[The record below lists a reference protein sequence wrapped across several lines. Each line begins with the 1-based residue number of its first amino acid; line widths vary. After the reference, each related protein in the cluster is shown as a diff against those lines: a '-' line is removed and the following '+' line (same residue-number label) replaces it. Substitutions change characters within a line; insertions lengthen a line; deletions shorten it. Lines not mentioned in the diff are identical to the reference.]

1 MEITNNEALND
12 MFQLAVKDGYRHGKE
27 DFKDLISQNPDA
39 LNDVYGLATNNGY
52 NGDLNQFGALMGL
65 EGLPQKKNQYRTS
78 LDGGLFPEDDLTYKP
93 NIQDDPVTPLG
104 ETFRGWWETIK
115 EKGGVFTA
123 AVDLLK
129 EEQKLQAGDDPN
141 FPDISPEQ
149 VEANVTADQKLQERI
164 DNNAALN
171 QANLEKLAQTPEYI
185 ETLKSLNTNIFSD
198 NNPRESVEILRSLI
212 GEYGFNVSFDARD
225 STNWVSSSPIVV
237 TAVNGK
243 GEVFLNTGD
252 DADNIDQLV
261 QLQKLFTENA
271 RAPKLVDPNVPLL
284 EKAIQVKNMRQVPR
298 LEKDRSGN
306 VTASTVKL
314 ATFEMDGKHYVAPT
328 LFPREG
334 THSTRPDAW
343 LELDPK
349 RDQKLIIELA
359 TRYGELIPF
368 NTKEEADSFAK
379 GSWKTMDTADVERRN
394 FFINEGVVDYD
405 SRKEIVE
412 NYHTLRDEY
421 QLILGGT
428 ADGGFWAKQKAW
440 DKDRKATPEEIAKYP
455 NLFNEE
461 GYLRS
466 DAKEYAQSLKPQI
479 DVLFEKAFGDEVY
492 RDIQQQWDVIA
503 DKNREK
509 FINNSTQAN
518 AQVDFALDEIDK
530 FSLTNFETP
539 FSEISSYTPKNEN
552 EALAISA
559 LTELQ
564 RRAYDLRETAALNFI
579 VGKSYLDSKI
589 NKELYGEVVNKVWNN
604 VVNEYNT
611 RYPRGQAAEVI
622 LELADTTS
630 FSAIGWDDRDATN
643 AEDRRVA
650 SELISKY
657 MKASVLASEGTSA
670 TALDF
675 RRAKGWRESL
685 EVFTDNPMEMA
696 LSVASGSLSEML
708 PYGAKMVPATALT
721 TSLAYG
727 AYALA
732 AGQAGPQ
739 AATPEE
745 LLTVPASMFTGAVT
759 GAQLGMAGSILGM
772 EYTNAIFES
781 MEEKG
786 YDIFNPKSVEAA
798 LSDKNVWDDGQSK
811 GLARGIPIAI
821 IDFLSARLAGKIFYS
836 TRGMNPLLR
845 TGAILTER
853 ALIDPAAEGLGE
865 ALAQINN
872 HILNG
877 TELNGGEVALEAIG
891 GFGANTSNM
900 VANLLAQGLI
910 NRSKKVA
917 SDFADYKWN
926 VIFDDTPLLPPGTTN
941 WANNMRELNYI
952 DADTEQRIQRRVGAQ
967 NEALE
972 ILMTKADDVT
982 PENSDSVA
990 RLTHLLAAKNVL
1002 TTNDAT
1008 QQAFKPVIKQI
1019 NDEISEIALNG
1030 KWEPSMTQ
1038 VSPSLMQ
1045 RILDTTADAFAQL
1058 PPSKVSATIVEDEDY
1073 EKALADYKQSD
1084 LGGGMEGDSSEK
1096 NKLVE
1101 TVKKLPAKQ
1110 KEKLKE
1116 EFLKNNPD
1124 TEIDENGD
1132 IVVYRVGSIREGA
1145 TPMTTSKKM
1154 AEILSKER
1162 ADQGLSSNITK
1173 TKVKPKD
1180 VAVWVPGIES
1190 EVIVDVTPE
1199 NIESIEKSSEEI
1211 SEGKSLKELKEELAE
1226 AEKAL
1231 ENTNKAIEEG
1241 TEDML
1246 EVIID
1251 NKPKLERRI
1260 KNLKAA
1266 IKKKIKDAAKKVKPQ
1281 TKQKQQE
1288 AIDEDAGM
1296 EIEDLENEI
1305 TNVKQ
1310 ELAKDLKKPGL
1321 SKEEKSDLRQE
1332 ARELIRE
1339 YKAEIAEIKREA
1351 RKAVKARTPK
1361 PKKAEDK
1368 ATTYSAEEAKLAK
1381 DLEDGTFFKL
1391 ARNQYAI
1398 DKLAEDYGMN
1408 DEGYMNNVDNPS
1420 RLISEGEK
1428 LGITVRKSR
1437 GPGYI
1442 FTRDG
1447 SFYNPTAH
1455 PDFGKRAKTRPQMS
1469 AKDQAEL
1476 LKLLSL
1482 AFPTYKV
1489 VVDQAKFDA
1498 EIKKPEVQRRIVR
1511 GYTVYGMNRNNN
1523 TIFINP
1529 NDKSFEIAI
1538 HEFSHP
1544 WLDYLASPASGTQG
1558 TALLRQGIKVVKT
1571 DSRGKPYYDEAKR
1584 IYGDKKTKQGYE
1596 LAAIEA
1602 LSDYI
1607 ADEGGR
1613 FARYVESDFS
1623 KSKKAKENPFI
1634 RWIKKFWAYIKN
1646 WLSGTFKKNK
1656 KGERESTMPEGEALE
1671 QMSLER
1677 FANMALGD
1685 LLGGQEV
1692 NPDFVPEE
1700 SPQLS
1705 LFSQKEET
1713 LSFDSDVNL
1722 IIQRARERGIP
1733 DASIKKVLKDRIKFT
1748 DVNYTA
1754 ADVDAA
1760 MKFTLDETKALPEA
1774 FANMEGGFFAG
1785 MSLFQDVNRAVN
1797 EFIGER
1803 GILEDVRN
1811 EYAAELRR
1819 KYPDLKTQN
1828 TSTILRR
1835 YPLPI
1840 KKGEVLRKKSEVR
1853 KFAKEYLQGSVLF
1866 KQQPKNI
1873 QQELVVALDK
1883 NLNIRTGKE
1892 VTAEIKELKKLITER
1907 KRAVRDINRV
1917 KNELVRFIRLN
1928 FPDETDTTK
1937 SILRSLT
1944 KVVADIET
1952 PDDYMAAVERVLQAI
1967 DKQNEKTK
1975 RALINSIYKILN
1987 IGGRPAKTISSQV
2000 RSRGVD
2006 AETGLFMQQARRV
2019 LKMVINKDAEGMK
2032 SLREELGERENE
2044 IQAALEADR
2053 KGELLSLEQNRL
2065 LALTAAYDM
2074 FGDIESL
2081 SLEEVREILDDVKAE
2096 REIGRA
2102 VFAENRMQRFNEIN
2116 EISEKFTGEIKDKLA
2131 PFLFNENGTLKNEDR
2146 IAEDFL
2152 NIWKGIKE
2160 KGLQKSL
2167 QQVKDEILK
2176 PLIQKGIEPITA
2188 TFRSLLGITYTLMN
2202 ALDNGQSDVFVK
2214 DIYYRLADAE
2224 ENYNLGYFRFMD
2236 KIEEIA
2242 AEIMGAK
2249 EFDSEVILP
2258 FRDKKMFKGQLGKI
2272 SAYEFIKQEAIL
2284 KDRLNIPGVNIQQI
2298 ASTLEKAGIKLFDK
2312 TNTILKDWATD
2323 NSLTVPQLMYI
2334 YSQWKHPDAKEML
2347 IQDGFTQEKIDM
2359 ITDYLGENLVR
2370 FVDEVLEM
2378 LTYQEFDLTNAVYVE
2393 ENQQNLKQEFPYFP
2407 RKTEK
2412 RIKSKES
2419 ERSSFSDTGFVKNF
2433 QNISPSLISERVQNT
2448 KALRVMFADFFS
2460 VLEKHAEDNERYK
2473 AYAKVVKILDGIV
2486 NTPAVR
2492 TYLDIMFIRAAV
2504 TKAIND
2510 AIHPKGYLTKSKNF
2524 NDVNSWLMERMV
2536 SWALALKPVQL
2547 PKQASSYI
2555 NGFVLYNNP
2564 KFAVFETKKKG
2575 DPIFRSTTDLKIIAE
2590 DIAEN
2595 LKSILGGTVNE
2606 TREFL
2611 KFTQAYMK
2619 LMRNKKDTIRRATE
2633 LSAQFRARRKEGLEG
2648 KMYALTTGQERV
2660 DLGPEYK
2667 KLAQSFKLVNQAF
2680 GYFTTQG
2687 DIWGVLGY
2695 MVAYDNMIENGV
2707 DPKEALRYF
2716 NDYNLTQQTRRG
2728 LDKNSLQTSQN
2739 KVVRGFTMF
2748 GSSLFLALNRVF
2760 VHEAN
2765 IRRALLGNKVADKRD
2780 VRGLLINLFFV
2791 QLVFSLVGNLP
2802 LLLGGDKKDREKAFD
2817 RILSSPMNV
2826 VKIVP
2831 FLGNA
2836 FQTFLNESNAEGWK
2850 NKWNRAITNPL
2861 DDLAE
2866 ELGRD
2871 ISSGDILEIPSTI
2884 LQFVAGAQFRT
2895 PRGLARIFLG
2905 QGNFWYNFWSMLGY
2919 GDGSIPRRW
2928 LPPKDARDDLFIN

>member
-1 MEITNNEALND
+1 MDDTFTMPFSGGQTSENNR
-12 MFQLAVKDGYRHGKE
+12 VV
-27 DFKDLISQNPDA
+27 I
-39 LNDVYGLATNNGY
+39 
-52 NGDLNQFGALMGL
+52 
-65 EGLPQKKNQYRTS
+65 
-78 LDGGLFPEDDLTYKP
+78 
-93 NIQDDPVTPLG
+93 
-104 ETFRGWWETIK
+104 
-115 EKGGVFTA
+115 TA
-123 AVDLLK
+123 A
-129 EEQKLQAGDDPN
+129 
-141 FPDISPEQ
+141 
-149 VEANVTADQKLQERI
+149 
-164 DNNAALN
+164 
-171 QANLEKLAQTPEYI
+171 
-185 ETLKSLNTNIFSD
+185 
-198 NNPRESVEILRSLI
+198 
-212 GEYGFNVSFDARD
+212 
-225 STNWVSSSPIVV
+225 
-237 TAVNGK
+237 NGK
-243 GEVFLNTGD
+243 GKVVINTGD
-252 DADNIDQLV
+252 LTQADEANAGNLNTHEAFNIDQLV
-261 QLQKLFTENA
+261 ELQNLFTQNA
-271 RAPKLVDPNVPLL
+271 RAPKLVDPNIPVL
-284 EKAIQVKNMRQVPR
+284 EKAIKVKNLRQVPR
-298 LEKDRSGN
+298 LQDDGRGN

-314 ATFEMDGKHYVAPT
+314 ASFEMDGKHYVAPT
-328 LFPREG
+328 LFPKEG
-334 THSTRPDAW
+334 IHSTRPDAW

-349 RDQKLIIELA
+349 RDIKLIIELA
-359 TRYGELIPF
+359 TRNGELIPF
-368 NTKEEADSFAK
+368 NTQEEAESFAK

-412 NYHTLRDEY
+412 NYNTLRDEY
-421 QLILGGT
+421 QFILGGT

-440 DKDRKATPEEIAKYP
+440 DKDRKATPEEMAKYP

-479 DVLFEKAFGDEVY
+479 DVLFEKGFGDEVY

-559 LTELQ
+559 LTEMQ

-611 RYPRGQAAEVI
+611 RYPRGKAGEVI

-643 AEDRRVA
+643 TEDRRVA

-675 RRAKGWRESL
+675 QRAKGWRESM
-685 EVFTDNPMEMA
+685 EVFTDNPLEMA

-708 PYGAKMVPATALT
+708 PYGAKMVPTTAIS
-721 TSLAYG
+721 TSLAFG

-739 AATPEE
+739 VALPEE
-745 LLTVPASMFTGAVT
+745 IITVPGAMLKGLVT

-786 YDIFNPKSVEAA
+786 YDIFNPKSVEAG

-845 TGAILTER
+845 TGTFLTER
-853 ALIDPAAEGLGE
+853 AILDPGAEALGE
-865 ALAQINN
+865 GLAQINN

-900 VANLLAQGLI
+900 VANLLTIGLI

-917 SDFADYKWN
+917 SDFANYKWN
-926 VIFDDTPLLPPGTTN
+926 VIFDDTPLLPPRTTN

-952 DADTEQRIQRRVGAQ
+952 DAETEQRIQRRVGAQ

-972 ILMTKADDVT
+972 ILMTKEEDVT

-990 RLTHLLAAKNVL
+990 RLSHLLAAKNVL

-1019 NDEISEIALNG
+1019 NEEISEIALNG
-1030 KWEPSMTQ
+1030 KWEPSMTK
-1038 VSPSLMQ
+1038 VSPALMQ
-1045 RILDTTADAFAQL
+1045 RILNTDADVFAQL
-1058 PPSKVSATIVEDEDY
+1058 PPSKVSGTIVEDEEY
-1073 EKALADYKQSD
+1073 EKAVADYKGSD

-1132 IVVYRVGSIREGA
+1132 VVVYRVGSIREGA

-1154 AEILSKER
+1154 AETIARER
-1162 ADQGLSSNITK
+1162 AAQGLSSNITK

-1180 VAVWVPGIES
+1180 VAVWVPGSEA

-1199 NIESIEKSSEEI
+1199 NKESIDKSSEEI
-1211 SEGKSLKELKEELAE
+1211 AEGKTLKELKEELAA

-1231 ENTNKAIEEG
+1231 ENTNKTIEEG
-1241 TEDML
+1241 TDEML
-1246 EVIID
+1246 AAIKA
-1251 NKPKLERRI
+1251 NKPKLERKI

-1266 IKKKIKDAAKKVKPQ
+1266 IKKKTKELAKKVKPQ
-1281 TKQKQQE
+1281 PKQTQEE
-1288 AIDEDAGM
+1288 AIEEEVGT
-1296 EIEDLENEI
+1296 EIVDLETEI

-1310 ELAKDLKKPGL
+1310 ELAQDLKKPGL
-1321 SKEEKSDLRQE
+1321 SKEEKTDLRE
-1332 ARELIRE
+1332 DARELIRE
-1339 YKAEIAEIKREA
+1339 YKAEIADIKREA

-1381 DLEDGTFFKL
+1381 DLEDGTFFKQAL
-1391 ARNQYAI
+1391 NQYAI

-1447 SFYNPTAH
+1447 SFYNPRADK
-1455 PDFGKRAKTRPQMS
+1455 DFGKRAKTKPQMR
-1469 AKDQAEL
+1469 AEDQAEL

-1482 AFPTYKV
+1482 AFPTIKV
-1489 VVDQAKFDA
+1489 VIDQAKFDA
-1498 EIKKPEVQRRIVR
+1498 EIKKPEVKRRIVR
-1511 GYTVYGMNRNNN
+1511 GHTVYGFNRKNK

-1544 WLDYLASPASGTQG
+1544 WLDYLHSPISGEQG
-1558 TALLRQGIKVVKT
+1558 TRLLRQGLKLVKT
-1571 DSRGKPYYDEAKR
+1571 DPQGKRYYTETKR
-1584 IYGDKKTKQGYE
+1584 TYGDKKTEAGYE
-1596 LAAIEA
+1596 IAGIEA
-1602 LSDYI
+1602 LADYI

-1613 FARYVESDFS
+1613 FSRGVEEDV
-1623 KSKKAKENPFI
+1623 KKNKPGNALV
-1634 RWIKKFWAYIKN
+1634 RWIKRFWAYIKKV
-1646 WLSGTFKKNK
+1646 LSGTFKKNK
-1656 KGERESTMPEGEALE
+1656 KGDRESTMPEGEALE
-1671 QMSLER
+1671 KMSLQA
-1677 FANMALGD
+1677 FARMALGD

-1692 NPDFVPEE
+1692 NPEFKPEE
-1700 SPQLS
+1700 YGQAA
-1705 LFSQKEET
+1705 LFSQQEET

-1760 MKFTLDETKALPEA
+1760 MKFTLDETKAVPTA
-1774 FANMEGGFFAG
+1774 FGNMEGGFFAG

-1797 EFIGER
+1797 QFIGER

-1811 EYAAELRR
+1811 EYANELRE
-1819 KYPDLKTQN
+1819 KYPELKTQN

-1840 KKGEVLRKKSEVR
+1840 KKGEILRKKTEVR
-1853 KFAKEYLQGSVLF
+1853 KFAKEYLEGSVLF
-1866 KQQPKNI
+1866 KTQPKNI
-1873 QQELVVALDK
+1873 QQELVVSLDK

-1892 VTAEIKELKKLITER
+1892 VTTEIKELKKLITER
-1907 KRAVRDINRV
+1907 KRAVKDINKV

-1952 PDDYMAAVERVLQAI
+1952 PNDYMAAVERVLQAI
-1967 DKQNEKTK
+1967 DKQDEKTK

-2019 LKMVINKDAEGMK
+2019 LKMVINKDEEGMAA
-2032 SLREELGERENE
+2032 LREELGLRENE

-2081 SLEEVREILDDVKAE
+2081 SLEEVREILDDVKAG
-2096 REIGRA
+2096 REVGRA
-2102 VFAENRMQRFNEIN
+2102 VFAENRMKRFNEIN

-2176 PLIQKGIEPITA
+2176 PLIKKGVEPITA
-2188 TFRSLLGITYTLMN
+2188 TFRSLLGITYTFMN
-2202 ALDNGQSDVFVK
+2202 ALDNRQSDVFVQ

-2224 ENYNLGYFRFMD
+2224 ENYNLGYFRAMD
-2236 KIEEIA
+2236 KVEAIA
-2242 AEIMGAK
+2242 AAIMGVK
-2249 EFDSEVILP
+2249 EIDAEIIIP
-2258 FRDKKMFKGQLGKI
+2258 FTDKKIKSAQMGKI
-2272 SAYEFIKQEAIL
+2272 SAYEYLKQEAIL
-2284 KDRLNIPGVNIQQI
+2284 KDRLNVPGVNTQQI
-2298 ASTLEKAGIKLFDK
+2298 ASTLEKAGLKLFDK
-2312 TNTILKDWATD
+2312 TNTILKGWATD
-2323 NSLTVPQLMYI
+2323 NSLTAPQLMYI
-2334 YSQWKHPDAKEML
+2334 YSQWKHPDSKEML
-2347 IQDGFTQEKIDM
+2347 IQDGFTQDKIDM

-2370 FVDEVLEM
+2370 LVDEVLEM
-2378 LTYQEFDLTNAVYVE
+2378 LTYQEFDLINEVYVE

-2412 RIKSKES
+2412 RVKSKES
-2419 ERSSFSDTGFVKNF
+2419 ERSSFSEMGFVKNF
-2433 QNISPSLISERVQNT
+2433 QALSPTLISQRTKNT
-2448 KALRVMFADFFS
+2448 QSLRVMFSDFFS
-2460 VLEKHAEDNERYK
+2460 TLEKHVEESERYK
-2473 AYAKVVKILDGIV
+2473 AYAKVVKIMDAIV

-2492 TYLDIMFIRAAV
+2492 TYLDVMFMRGMV
-2504 TKAIND
+2504 NRSINN
-2510 AIHPKGYLTKSKNF
+2510 AIHPRGYIDKGNNF
-2524 NDVNSWLMERMV
+2524 SDRISFSMERMV
-2536 SWALALKPVQL
+2536 SWALALKIVQL
-2547 PKQASSYI
+2547 PKQATSFV

-2564 KFAVFETKKKG
+2564 KFAVFDTKKKG
-2575 DPIFRSTTDLKIIAE
+2575 EPIFRSTTDLQIIGE
-2590 DIAEN
+2590 DIAQN

-2606 TREFL
+2606 SIEFV
-2611 KFTQAYMK
+2611 KFTEAYMK
-2619 LMRNKKDTIRRATE
+2619 LMRNKKDTIRRAKE

-2648 KMYALTTGQERV
+2648 RMYALTTGQERV

-2728 LDKNSLQTSQN
+2728 LDKNALQTSSS

-2765 IRRALLGNKVADKRD
+2765 IRRALLDNKVTDKRD
-2780 VRGLLINLFFV
+2780 VRGLIINLFIV
-2791 QLVFSLVGNLP
+2791 QVLFSLVGNLP
-2802 LLLGGDKKDREKAFD
+2802 LLLAGDKKDRDKAFD
-2817 RILSSPMNV
+2817 RILSSPMNI
-2826 VKIVP
+2826 VKVVP
-2831 FLGNA
+2831 FFGNA
-2836 FQTFLNESNAEGWK
+2836 LMNFINTANAEEWK
-2850 NKWNRAITNPL
+2850 NRWNRAITNPL

-2871 ISSGDILEIPSTI
+2871 ISEGDILEIPSTI
-2884 LQFVAGAQFRT
+2884 LQFLAGVQLR
-2895 PRGLARIFLG
+2895 PVRGLARIFLG
-2905 QGNFWYNFWSMLGY
+2905 QGNFWYNFWTLLGY
-2919 GDGSIPRRW
+2919 GDGSIPKRW
-2928 LPPKDARDDLFIN
+2928 QPPKRERDDLFIN

>member
-65 EGLPQKKNQYRTS
+65 EGLPQKKNQDGTS
-78 LDGGLFPEDDLTYKP
+78 LDGGLFPEDDTYKP
-93 NIQDDPVTPLG
+93 NPQTDPVPLLG
-104 ETFRGWWETIK
+104 ETFSGWWETLK
-115 EKGGVFTA
+115 EKGGLIP
-123 AVDLLK
+123 AVKDFIK
-129 EEQKLQAGDDPN
+129 EEKALQAGDDPN

-149 VEANVTADQKLQERI
+149 VEANVISDQKLQERI
-164 DNNAALN
+164 DNNAVLS
-171 QANLEKLAQTPEYI
+171 QANSEKLAQTPEYI
-185 ETLKSLNTNIFSD
+185 ETLKSLNTSIFTD
-198 NNPRESVEILRSLI
+198 NEPRAAVEILRGLI
-212 GEYGFNVSFDARD
+212 GEYGFNVSMDDAFTVPFSGGQTSENNR
-225 STNWVSSSPIVV
+225 VV
-237 TAVNGK
+237 ITAVNGK
-243 GEVFLNTGD
+243 GQVVINTGD
-252 DADNIDQLV
+252 LTQADEANAGTLNTHEAFNIDQLV
-261 QLQKLFTENA
+261 ELQQLFTENA

-298 LEKDRSGN
+298 LEKDRRGN

-328 LFPREG
+328 LFPKEG
-334 THSTRPDAW
+334 IHSTRPDTW

-394 FFINEGVVDYD
+394 FFINKGVVDYD

-412 NYHTLRDEY
+412 NYNTLRDEY

-428 ADGGFWAKQKAW
+428 ADGGFWAEQKAW
-440 DKDRKATPEEIAKYP
+440 DKDRQATPEEMTKYP

-466 DAKEYAQSLKPQI
+466 DAKEYAQSLKPQM
-479 DVLFEKAFGDEVY
+479 DVLFEKAFGDEAY

-539 FSEISSYTPKNEN
+539 FSEISSYTPKNKN

-589 NKELYGEVVNKVWNN
+589 NKEVYGEVVNGIMNN

-611 RYPRGQAAEVI
+611 RYPRGKAGEVI

-630 FSAIGWDDRDATN
+630 LPSIGWDDRDATN
-643 AEDRRVA
+643 TEDQRVA
-650 SELISKY
+650 AELISKY

-675 RRAKGWRESL
+675 RRAKGWRESM

-696 LSVASGSLSEML
+696 LSVVSGSISEML
-708 PYGAKMVPATALT
+708 PYGAKIVPATAVSTALT
-721 TSLAYG
+721 YG
-727 AYALA
+727 GMALA

-739 AATPEE
+739 VATPEE
-745 LLTVPASMFTGAVT
+745 LLTVPGAMFTGAIT

-786 YDIFNPKSVEAA
+786 YDIFNPKSVQAA

-821 IDFLSARLAGKIFYS
+821 IDFLSARLAGKVFTS
-836 TRGMNPLLR
+836 TKGMNPLLR

-853 ALIDPAAEGLGE
+853 AVLDPAAEGFGE

-900 VANLLAQGLI
+900 VANLLSLGLVNKSKQTAQDIARYEGQS
-910 NRSKKVA
+910 R
-917 SDFADYKWN
+917 YRWN

-972 ILMTKADDVT
+972 ILMTNAQNMT
-982 PENSDSVA
+982 PENSDSVT
-990 RLTHLLAAKNVL
+990 RLSHLLAAKNVL

-1019 NDEISEIALNG
+1019 NEEISEIALNG
-1030 KWEPSMTQ
+1030 KWLPSMTK
-1038 VSPSLMQ
+1038 VSPALMQ
-1045 RILDTTADAFAQL
+1045 RILDTSADVFAQV
-1058 PPSKVSATIVEDEDY
+1058 PVAGTIVEDEEY
-1073 EKALADYKQSD
+1073 EKAVGDYKQSD

-1124 TEIDENGD
+1124 TEVDENGD

-1145 TPMTTSKKM
+1145 TPMTTSKRM
-1154 AEILSKER
+1154 AETIARER
-1162 ADQGLSSNITK
+1162 AAQGLSSNITK

-1180 VAVWVPGIES
+1180 VAVWVPGSEA

-1199 NIESIEKSSEEI
+1199 NKKSIDKSSEEI

-1241 TEDML
+1241 TDDML
-1246 EVIID
+1246 AAIKA
-1251 NKPKLERRI
+1251 NKPKLERKI

-1266 IKKKIKDAAKKVKPQ
+1266 IKKNTKELAKKVKPQ
-1281 TKQKQQE
+1281 TKQKQE
-1288 AIDEDAGM
+1288 ED
-1296 EIEDLENEI
+1296 
-1305 TNVKQ
+1305 
-1310 ELAKDLKKPGL
+1310 
-1321 SKEEKSDLRQE
+1321 
-1332 ARELIRE
+1332 
-1339 YKAEIAEIKREA
+1339 
-1351 RKAVKARTPK
+1351 
-1361 PKKAEDK
+1361 
-1368 ATTYSAEEAKLAK
+1368 TTYSEEEAKLAQ

-1428 LGITVRKSR
+1428 LGITVVKSR
-1437 GPGYI
+1437 GRGYY
-1442 FTRDG
+1442 FVRDG
-1447 SFYNPTAH
+1447 SPYNPKAD
-1455 PDFGKRAKTRPQMS
+1455 PAFGTRPKKYPQMK
-1469 AKDQAEL
+1469 AKDYEEAVRL
-1476 LKLLSL
+1476 LKL
-1482 AFPTYKV
+1482 AFPGIKV
-1489 VVDQAKFDA
+1489 VIDKAKFEA
-1498 EIKKPEVQRRIVR
+1498 EIKKPEVSRRIVR
-1511 GYTVYGMNRNNN
+1511 GYTVYGMNRGNN

-1529 NDKSFEIAI
+1529 DDQSFEVLV
-1538 HEFSHP
+1538 HEFAHP
-1544 WLDYLASPASGTQG
+1544 WLDYLVSPLSGKEG
-1558 TALLRQGIKVVKT
+1558 TSLLKQGIKLIKT
-1571 DSRGKPYYDEAKR
+1571 DRKGKLYYEVAKKT
-1584 IYGDKKTKQGYE
+1584 YGNKKTKQGYE

-1602 LSDYI
+1602 LADAI

-1613 FARYVESDFS
+1613 FSRFVEGDFG
-1623 KSKKAKENPFI
+1623 KTKKENPFI
-1634 RWIKKFWAYIKN
+1634 RWIKKFWAYIKQI
-1646 WLSGTFKKNK
+1646 LSGTFKKNK
-1656 KGERESTMPEGEALE
+1656 KGERVSLIPDEVGIEK
-1671 QMSLER
+1671 MSLVAFTR
-1677 FANMALGD
+1677 MALGD

-1692 NPDFVPEE
+1692 NPDFKAEE
-1700 SPQLS
+1700 YGQTA
-1705 LFSQKEET
+1705 LFSQQEDT
-1713 LSFDSDVNL
+1713 LSFDSDINL
-1722 IIQRARERGIP
+1722 VIQRARERGIP
-1733 DASIKKVLKDRIKFT
+1733 DASIKKVLKDRIKFAA
-1748 DVNYTA
+1748 VNYTA

-1840 KKGEVLRKKSEVR
+1840 QKGEVLRKKSEVR
-1853 KFAKEYLQGSVLF
+1853 KFAKEYLESSVLF

-1907 KRAVRDINRV
+1907 KRAVRDINKV

-1937 SILRSLT
+1937 SILRNLT

-2032 SLREELGERENE
+2032 ALREELGERENE

-2053 KGELLSLEQNRL
+2053 KGEVLNLEQNRL

-2081 SLEEVREILDDVKAE
+2081 SLEEVREILEDVKAG
-2096 REIGRA
+2096 REVGRA

-2116 EISEKFTGEIKDKLA
+2116 EISEKFTTEIKDKLA

-2176 PLIQKGIEPITA
+2176 PLIQKGVEPITA
-2188 TFRSLLGITYTLMN
+2188 TFRSLLGINYTFMN

-2224 ENYNLGYFRFMD
+2224 ENYHLGYFRAMD
-2236 KIEEIA
+2236 KVEAIA

-2249 EFDSEVILP
+2249 EFDSEIIIP
-2258 FRDKKMFKGQLGKI
+2258 FTDKKMKSAQMGKI
-2272 SAYEFIKQEAIL
+2272 SAYEYLKQEAIL
-2284 KDRLNIPGVNIQQI
+2284 KDRLNVPGVNTQQI
-2298 ASTLEKAGIKLFDK
+2298 ASTLEKAGLKLYDK
-2312 TNTILKDWATD
+2312 TNTLLKDWATD

-2370 FVDEVLEM
+2370 LVDEILEM
-2378 LTYQEFDLTNAVYVE
+2378 LTYQEFDLINKVYVE

-2419 ERSSFSDTGFVKNF
+2419 ERSSFSETGFVRNF
-2433 QNISPSLISERVQNT
+2433 QNISPSAISERVQNT

-2460 VLEKHAEDNERYK
+2460 VLEKHVEETERYK
-2473 AYAKVVKILDGIV
+2473 AYAKVVKIMDAIV

-2492 TYLDIMFIRAAV
+2492 TYLDVMFMRGMV
-2504 TKAIND
+2504 NRSINN
-2510 AIHPKGYLTKSKNF
+2510 AIHPRGYIDRGNNF
-2524 NDVNSWLMERMV
+2524 NDRVSFAMERMT
-2536 SWALALKPVQL
+2536 SWALALKVVQL
-2547 PKQASSYI
+2547 PKQASSFI

-2564 KFAVFETKKKG
+2564 KFAVFDTKKKG
-2575 DPIFRSTTDLKIIAE
+2575 EPIFRSTTDLKIIGE
-2590 DIAEN
+2590 DITEN
-2595 LKSILGGTVNE
+2595 LKSILAGTINE
-2606 TREFL
+2606 GKEVI
-2611 KFTQAYMK
+2611 KFTEAYMK
-2619 LMRNKKDTIRRATE
+2619 LMRNKKDTLKRAKE

-2648 KMYALTTGQERV
+2648 RMYALTTGQERV

-2728 LDKNSLQTSQN
+2728 LDKNALQTSQS

-2765 IRRALLGNKVADKRD
+2765 VRRALLENKVPDKRD
-2780 VRGLLINLFFV
+2780 VRGIIINAFIV
-2791 QLVFSLVGNLP
+2791 QVLFSLVGNLP
-2802 LLLGGDKKDREKAFD
+2802 LLLAGDKRDRDKAFD
-2817 RILSSPMNV
+2817 RILSSPMNI
-2826 VKIVP
+2826 VKVVP

-2836 FQTFLNESNAEGWK
+2836 LMNFINTANAEEWK

-2871 ISSGDILEIPSTI
+2871 ISEGDILEIPSTI
-2884 LQFVAGAQFRT
+2884 LQFLAGVQFR
-2895 PRGLARIFLG
+2895 PIRGLARIFLG
-2905 QGNFWYNFWSMLGY
+2905 QGNFWYNFWTLLGY
-2919 GDGSIPRRW
+2919 GDGSIPKRW
-2928 LPPKDARDDLFIN
+2928 LPPKPERDDLFIN

>member
-27 DFKDLISQNPDA
+27 DFKELISQNPDA
-39 LNDVYGLATNNGY
+39 LNDVFGLANNNGY

-65 EGLPQKKNQYRTS
+65 EGLPQKKKQ
-78 LDGGLFPEDDLTYKP
+78 DGGGLFPEETYTP
-93 NIQDDPVTPLG
+93 NIQDDPIPSLG
-104 ETFRGWWETIK
+104 ETFSGWWETLK
-115 EKGGVFTA
+115 EKNPI
-123 AVDLLK
+123 DWLK
-129 EEQKLQAGDDPN
+129 KEKALQAGDDPN

-164 DNNAALN
+164 DNNTALS

-185 ETLKSLNTNIFSD
+185 ETLKSLNTNIFTD
-198 NNPRESVEILRSLI
+198 NEPRAAVEILRGLI
-212 GEYGFNVSFDARD
+212 GEYGFNVSMDDTFTMPFSGGQTSENNR
-225 STNWVSSSPIVV
+225 VV
-237 TAVNGK
+237 ITAANGK
-243 GEVFLNTGD
+243 GKVVINTGD
-252 DADNIDQLV
+252 LTQADEANAGNLNTHEAFNIDQLV
-261 QLQKLFTENA
+261 ELQQLFTENA
-271 RAPKLVDPNVPLL
+271 RAPKLVDPNIPVL
-284 EKAIQVKNMRQVPR
+284 EKAIKVKNLRQVPR
-298 LEKDRSGN
+298 LEEDRLGN

-314 ATFEMDGKHYVAPT
+314 ASFEIDGKHYVAPT
-328 LFPREG
+328 LFPKEG
-334 THSTRPDAW
+334 IHSTRPDAW

-359 TRYGELIPF
+359 TRNGELIPF
-368 NTKEEADSFAK
+368 NTQEEAESFAK

-412 NYHTLRDEY
+412 NYDTLRDEY

-440 DKDRKATPEEIAKYP
+440 DKDRKATPEEMAKYP

-466 DAKEYAQSLKPQI
+466 DAKEYAATLKPEI
-479 DVLFEKAFGDEVY
+479 DVLYEKAFGDEVY

-589 NKELYGEVVNKVWNN
+589 NKEVYGEVVNGIMNQ

-622 LELADTTS
+622 LELRDTTS
-630 FSAIGWDDRDATN
+630 WAAIGWDDRDATN
-643 AEDRRVA
+643 KEDIRVA

-657 MKASVLASEGTSA
+657 MKASVLASEGTGG

-675 RRAKGWRESL
+675 RRAKGWRESM
-685 EVFTDNPMEMA
+685 EVFTDDPLEMA
-696 LSVASGSLSEML
+696 LSVFSGSISEML
-708 PYGAKMVPATALT
+708 PYGAKMVPTTAIT

-739 AATPEE
+739 AALPEE
-745 LLTVPASMFTGAVT
+745 IITIPASMLKGLVT

-772 EYTNAIFES
+772 EYTNAMFES

-845 TGAILTER
+845 TGAFLTER
-853 ALIDPAAEGLGE
+853 AILDPGAEALGE
-865 ALAQINN
+865 GLAQINN

-900 VANLLAQGLI
+900 VANLLTIGLV

-952 DADTEQRIQRRVGAQ
+952 DAGTEQRIQRRIGAQ
-967 NEALE
+967 NEALA
-972 ILMTKADDVT
+972 ILMKKQDDIT
-982 PENSDSVA
+982 PDESDSVM

-1008 QQAFKPVIKQI
+1008 QQAFKPIIKDI
-1019 NDEISEIALNG
+1019 NEEISEVALNG
-1030 KWEPSMTQ
+1030 KWDASMTK
-1038 VSPSLMQ
+1038 VPKELMQ
-1045 RILDTTADAFAQL
+1045 RILETSSDIFAQL
-1058 PPSKVSATIVEDEDY
+1058 PPSKVSGTIVEDEEY
-1073 EKALADYKQSD
+1073 EKAVADYKQSD

-1101 TVKKLPAKQ
+1101 IVKKLPAEQ
-1110 KEKLKE
+1110 KEKLKQD
-1116 EFLKNNPD
+1116 FLKNNPD
-1124 TEIDENGD
+1124 TEVDENGD
-1132 IVVYRVGSIREGA
+1132 IVVYRVGSIREGT

-1154 AEILSKER
+1154 AETIAKER
-1162 ADQGLSSNITK
+1162 AKQGLSSAITK
-1173 TKVKPKD
+1173 TKVKPND
-1180 VAVWVPGIES
+1180 IAVWVPGSEA

-1199 NIESIEKSSEEI
+1199 NKESIDKSSEEI
-1211 SEGKSLKELKEELAE
+1211 AEGKTLKELKEELAE
-1226 AEKAL
+1226 ADKAL
-1231 ENTNKAIEEG
+1231 ENTNKAIKEG
-1241 TEDML
+1241 TDKML
-1246 EVIID
+1246 STIEQ
-1251 NKPKLERRI
+1251 NKPKLERKI

-1266 IKKKIKDAAKKVKPQ
+1266 IKKKTKELAKKV
-1281 TKQKQQE
+1281 
-1288 AIDEDAGM
+1288 
-1296 EIEDLENEI
+1296 
-1305 TNVKQ
+1305 
-1310 ELAKDLKKPGL
+1310 
-1321 SKEEKSDLRQE
+1321 
-1332 ARELIRE
+1332 
-1339 YKAEIAEIKREA
+1339 
-1351 RKAVKARTPK
+1351 K

-1368 ATTYSAEEAKLAK
+1368 ATTYSAEEAKLAQ
-1381 DLEDGTFFKL
+1381 DLEDGTFFKQAL
-1391 ARNQYAI
+1391 NQYAI
-1398 DKLAEDYGMN
+1398 DKLAKDYGMT
-1408 DEGYMNNVDNPS
+1408 ERGYMNEVDNPGK
-1420 RLISEGEK
+1420 LIKEAAN
-1428 LGITVRKSR
+1428 LGITVKKSVD
-1437 GPGYI
+1437 GPGYY
-1442 FTRDG
+1442 FTRD
-1447 SFYNPTAH
+1447 SKFYNPRADK
-1455 PDFGKRAKTRPQMS
+1455 DFGKRAKTKPQMR
-1469 AKDQAEL
+1469 AEDQAEL

-1482 AFPTYKV
+1482 AFPTIKV
-1489 VVDQAKFDA
+1489 VIDKAKFEA
-1498 EIKKPEVQRRIVR
+1498 EIKKPEVKRRIVR
-1511 GYTVYGMNRNNN
+1511 GHTVYGFNRKNK

-1544 WLDYLASPASGTQG
+1544 WLDYLHSPISKEQG
-1558 TALLRQGIKVVKT
+1558 TRLLRQGIKLVKT
-1571 DSRGKPYYDEAKR
+1571 DPQGKRYYTEAKR
-1584 IYGDKKTKQGYE
+1584 TYGDKKTEAGYE
-1596 LAAIEA
+1596 IAGIEA
-1602 LSDYI
+1602 LADYI
-1607 ADEGGR
+1607 ADEGGKFSR
-1613 FARYVESDFS
+1613 AVEEDV
-1623 KSKKAKENPFI
+1623 KKNKPENALV
-1634 RWIKKFWAYIKN
+1634 RWIKRFWAYIKKV
-1646 WLSGTFKKNK
+1646 LSGTFKKNK
-1656 KGERESTMPEGEALE
+1656 KGDRESTMPEGEALE
-1671 QMSLER
+1671 KMSLQA
-1677 FANMALGD
+1677 FARMALGD

-1692 NPDFVPEE
+1692 NPEFKPEE
-1700 SPQLS
+1700 HGQVA
-1705 LFSQKEET
+1705 LFSQREET

-1733 DASIKKVLKDRIKFT
+1733 DASIKKVLKDRIRFT

-1760 MKFTLDETKALPEA
+1760 MKFTLDETKAIPQV

-1785 MSLFQDVNRAVN
+1785 MSLFQDVNRVVN
-1797 EFIGER
+1797 QFIGER
-1803 GILEDVRN
+1803 GLLEDVRN
-1811 EYAAELRR
+1811 EYANELRK

-1853 KFAKEYLQGSVLF
+1853 KFAKEYLQDSVLF

-1883 NLNIRTGKE
+1883 SLNIRTGKE

-1907 KRAVRDINRV
+1907 KRAVKDINKV

-1952 PDDYMAAVERVLQAI
+1952 PNDYMAAVERVLQAI
-1967 DKQNEKTK
+1967 EKQNETTK
-1975 RALINSIYKILN
+1975 DVLINSIYKILN

-2019 LKMVINKDAEGMK
+2019 LKMVINKDAEAMK
-2032 SLREELGERENE
+2032 ALREELGERENE

-2081 SLEEVREILDDVKAE
+2081 SLEEVREILDDVKAG
-2096 REIGRA
+2096 REVGRA
-2102 VFAENRMQRFNEIN
+2102 VFAENRMKRFNEIN

-2152 NIWKGIKE
+2152 NIWKGITE

-2188 TFRSLLGITYTLMN
+2188 TFRSLLGVNYTFMN
-2202 ALDNGQSDVFVK
+2202 ALDNGQSDVFVQ

-2224 ENYNLGYFRFMD
+2224 EIYNLGYFRFMD
-2236 KIEEIA
+2236 KIEAIA
-2242 AEIMGAK
+2242 AEIMGSK
-2249 EFDSEVILP
+2249 DFDAEIIIP
-2258 FRDKKMFKGQLGKI
+2258 FTDKKMRSAQMGKI
-2272 SAYEFIKQEAIL
+2272 SAYEYIKQEAIL
-2284 KDRLNIPGVNIQQI
+2284 KDRLNIPGVNTQQI
-2298 ASTLEKAGIKLFDK
+2298 ASTLEKAGLKLFDK
-2312 TNTILKDWATD
+2312 TNSILKGWATD

-2334 YSQWKHPDAKEML
+2334 YSQWKHPDSKEML

-2370 FVDEVLEM
+2370 FIDEVLEM

-2412 RIKSKES
+2412 RIKAKES
-2419 ERSSFSDTGFVKNF
+2419 ERSSFAEMGFVKNF

-2460 VLEKHAEDNERYK
+2460 VLERHVEDNERYK
-2473 AYAKVVKILDGIV
+2473 AYAKVVKIMDGIV

-2492 TYLDIMFIRAAV
+2492 TYLDIMLIRGAV
-2504 TKAIND
+2504 NRSINN
-2510 AIHPKGYLTKSKNF
+2510 AIHPKGYLNKGNNF
-2524 NDVNSWLMERMV
+2524 NDKLSWGMERMT

-2547 PKQASSYI
+2547 PKQASSFI

-2564 KFAVFETKKKG
+2564 KFAVFDTKKKG
-2575 DPIFRSTTDLKIIAE
+2575 DPIFRSTTDLKIIGE
-2590 DIAEN
+2590 DVAQN
-2595 LKSILGGTVNE
+2595 LKSILAGTVNE
-2606 TREFL
+2606 SIEFV
-2611 KFTQAYMK
+2611 KFTEAYMK

-2648 KMYALTTGQERV
+2648 RMYALTTGQERV

-2680 GYFTTQG
+2680 GYFTTEG

-2695 MVAYDNMIENGV
+2695 MVSYDNMIENGV

-2728 LDKNSLQTSQN
+2728 LDKNSLQTSQYPI
-2739 KVVRGFTMF
+2739 VRGFTMF
-2748 GSSLFLALNRVF
+2748 MSSLMLAANRAM

-2765 IRRALLGNKVADKRD
+2765 IRRAFLNNKVADKRD
-2780 VRGLLINLFFV
+2780 IRGLLINAVLVQVLFQV
-2791 QLVFSLVGNLP
+2791 MSSLP
-2802 LLLGGDKKDREKAFD
+2802 LLLAGDKKDREKAFD
-2817 RILSSPMNV
+2817 RIWTSPLNILKAIPYFGSGIM
-2826 VKIVP
+2826 
-2831 FLGNA
+2831 
-2836 FQTFLNESNAEGWK
+2836 TFLNESNAEGWK
-2850 NKWNRAITNPL
+2850 ERWNRQVTNPFQ
-2861 DDLAE
+2861 DLFGE
-2866 ELGRD
+2866 IGRD
-2871 ISSGDILEIPSTI
+2871 ISEGDILEIPSTV
-2884 LQFVAGAQFRT
+2884 LQFLAGVQLR
-2895 PRGLARIFLG
+2895 PIRGLARIFLG
-2905 QGNFWYNFWSMLGY
+2905 QGKFWYNLMTALGY
-2919 GDGSIPRRW
+2919 GDGSIPKRW
-2928 LPPKDARDDLFIN
+2928 QPPKRERDDLFIN